1 MTAEYL
7 ALFAVPIG
15 ALLIGLW
22 AVWLTNRAYRQ
33 RKR

>member
-1 MTAEYL
+1 MTYDL
-7 ALFAVPIG
+7 LLLLMVPVG

-22 AVWLTNRAYRQ
+22 ALWLNNRAYRQ